1 MKRYQLFKINSE
13 DNAFILG
20 TQYIVEEGD
29 SLYNI
34 AQRFN
39 TDVKTLKK
47 INNLQNDIISPG
59 QLIMV
64 DDIYTP
70 GKQELYTRYVVQS
83 QDTLYKIAFLFN
95 MTYQELK
102 DLNDLITDDLRPG
115 QVLLVHNVENVS
127 NDDIY
132 TVVKGDSI
140 YSIARENNTTV
151 DAIKRL
157 NNLESNKIN
166 VGDKL
171 IVNGDIE
178 EEIDDDSELYIVL
191 PNDNLY
197 LIANKKNTTVKKI
210 KEANNLKSDL
220 IQVGQ
225 ELIIPQ

>member
-1 MKRYQLFKINSE
+1 MKRYQLFKINRE

-102 DLNDLITDDLRPG
+102 DLNDLITDDLKPG
-115 QVLLVHNVENVS
+115 QVLLVHNIDDVS

-140 YSIARENNTTV
+140 YSIAKKHNTTV

-220 IQVGQ
+220 IQIGQ
-225 ELIIPQ
+225 ELIIPK

>member
-1 MKRYQLFKINSE
+1 MERYRLSKINRE
-13 DNAFILG
+13 DNAVILG

-39 TDVKTLKK
+39 TDVATLKK
-47 INNLQNDIISPG
+47 INNLHNDIISPG
-59 QLIMV
+59 QVIMV
-64 DDIYTP
+64 DDVYTP
-70 GKQELYTRYVVQS
+70 GKQELYTRYIVQP

-102 DLNDLITDDLRPG
+102 DLNDLINDDLKPG
-115 QVLLVHNVENVS
+115 QVLLVHNIDDAS

-140 YSIARENNTTV
+140 YSIAKKHNTTV
-151 DAIKRL
+151 DAIKKSNDL
-157 NNLESNKIN
+157 TSNKIN
-166 VGDKL
+166 IGDQL
-171 IVNGDIE
+171 IINGDIE
-178 EEIDDDSELYIVL
+178 EEIVEDSEHYMVL

-197 LIANKKNTTVKKI
+197 SIANKKNTTVKKI

-225 ELIIPQ
+225 ELIIP

>member
-1 MKRYQLFKINSE
+1 MKRYQLFKINRE
-13 DNAFILG
+13 YNAFILG

-197 LIANKKNTTVKKI
+197 SIANKKNTTVKKI
-210 KEANNLKSDL
+210 KEANNLTSDL